1 MAITPDSII
10 DKTST
15 TPANS
20 EPKPETS
27 GVPEEI
33 LSMPVF
39 AGILS
44 GAPAA
49 LWVETGSK
57 APEAVA
63 AVRHGKKLNEVGLF
77 FDRSKEEGIDIL
89 FNAQYLSPQL
99 VEAAKKKGKLK
110 DLASS
115 LEEVTAQLSGT
126 GAAPESG
133 GGALPAAGPPSSVP
147 VDSPLDTQ
155 RKNNL
160 VVGSP
165 TSGLA
170 GQGRVMNSLLQPTL

>member
-1 MAITPDSII
+1 MAIDINKITDN
-10 DKTST
+10 TST

-20 EPKPETS
+20 EETS

-99 VEAAKKKGKLK
+99 VETAKKKGKWK
-110 DLASS
+110 EIASPLA
-115 LEEVTAQLSGT
+115 EVTAQLSGT
-126 GAAPESG
+126 ASPEAGAAT
-133 GGALPAAGPPSSVP
+133 LPASGMPSSVP

-170 GQGRVMNSLLQPTL
+170 GQGRVMNSLIQPTV